1 MPVFFAKS
9 HHNDIGGGNAIA
21 GTDGVDIGALVVMP
35 ELVGFGPEDVDTA
48 IIACLMIGDR
58 PGKIH
63 IQTGGACD
71 DPVTPV

>member
-1 MPVFFAKS
+1 
-9 HHNDIGGGNAIA
+9 
-21 GTDGVDIGALVVMP
+21 MP

-71 DPVTPV
+71 DSVTPV